1 MIEDI
6 YEMSDNQS
14 DTSIDTDVESCQ
26 DNELDSSIKESFS
39 RTVSDVDCS
48 RLKIQK
54 KKIRQKKRGDKR
66 HVRKNVIVPMKGNL
80 SPMLMTTT
88 LCEMIDKSR
97 DLSSENIE
105 VNVVI
110 DLDKTL
116 LNEPMTSSKNER
128 KSVAVTAGIKS
139 ENETSS
145 MSQSVTGE

>member
-1 MIEDI
+1 M
-6 YEMSDNQS
+6 
-14 DTSIDTDVESCQ
+14 
-26 DNELDSSIKESFS
+26 
-39 RTVSDVDCS
+39 
-48 RLKIQK
+48 
-54 KKIRQKKRGDKR
+54 RQ
-66 HVRKNVIVPMKGNL
+66 NVIVSMKGNL

-88 LCEMIDKSR
+88 LGEMIDKSC

-110 DLDKTL
+110 DQDKTL
-116 LNEPMTSSKNER
+116 LNKPTMSCKNER

>member
-14 DTSIDTDVESCQ
+14 DTSIDIDVESCQ
-26 DNELDSSIKESFS
+26 DTELDSSIKESFS

-66 HVRKNVIVPMKGNL
+66 HVRQNVIVSMKGNL
-80 SPMLMTTT
+80 SPMFTTTT
-88 LCEMIDKSR
+88 LGEMIDKSC
-97 DLSSENIE
+97 DLSSKNIE

-110 DLDKTL
+110 DQDKTL

-145 MSQSVTGE
+145 TSQSVTGE

>member
-1 MIEDI
+1 
-6 YEMSDNQS
+6 MSDNRS

-26 DNELDSSIKESFS
+26 DTELDSSIKESFS

-54 KKIRQKKRGDKR
+54 KKIRQKKRDDKR
-66 HVRKNVIVPMKGNL
+66 HVRQNVIVSMKGNL
-80 SPMLMTTT
+80 SPMLTTTT
-88 LCEMIDKSR
+88 LGEMIDKSR

-110 DLDKTL
+110 DQDKTL
-116 LNEPMTSSKNER
+116 LNEPTMSSKNEW

>member
-1 MIEDI
+1 
-6 YEMSDNQS
+6 MSDNRS

-26 DNELDSSIKESFS
+26 DTKLDSSIKESFS

-54 KKIRQKKRGDKR
+54 KKIRRKKRGDKR
-66 HVRKNVIVPMKGNL
+66 HVRQNVIVSTKGNL
-80 SPMLMTTT
+80 SPMFMTTS
-88 LCEMIDKSR
+88 LGEMIDKSH

-110 DLDKTL
+110 DQDKTL
-116 LNEPMTSSKNER
+116 LKKPMMNSKNEW

-145 MSQSVTGE
+145 MSQSVTGK